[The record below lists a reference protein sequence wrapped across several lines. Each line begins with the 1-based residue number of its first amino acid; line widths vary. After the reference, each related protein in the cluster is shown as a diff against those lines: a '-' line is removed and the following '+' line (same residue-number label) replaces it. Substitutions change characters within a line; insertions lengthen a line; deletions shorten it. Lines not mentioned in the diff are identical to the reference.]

1 MLRKLVKYD
10 LKATSRVFFPVYLVV
25 IVLAVLAA
33 ISNYV
38 TAHTLADADVV
49 NGLAVLFMVLYV
61 IALVVLPFL
70 TVFFCMRHFYDNFF
84 KDEGYLMH
92 TLPVTPAK
100 LIWSKVITGG
110 VWSLATSVIPAISG
124 SIIATLSDIGG
135 IPTFDFN
142 RIFPNLVSVS
152 PKTAV
157 EDVVA
162 IFLSIIIMLAMLL
175 CFLLMLYASLSIGSL
190 VPKHHRGITVLMI
203 IAFFLAHVIVLVV
216 VMVAAFNAANR
227 GWLDPLAH
235 TFEPVLNNFW
245 PFLWV
250 AFGCVMAYLV
260 GFSAIYFLIT
270 HYIMKR
276 RLNLQ

>member
-1 MLRKLVKYD
+1 MLRKLLKYD

-25 IVLAVLAA
+25 IVLAVLAT

-38 TAHTLADADVV
+38 TAYTLADADVG
-49 NGLAVLFMVLYV
+49 NGLAVLFMVLYG

-110 VWSLATSVIPAISG
+110 VWSLATSVVSAISG
-124 SIIATLSDIGG
+124 SILISGVKGIEMLNLPQLFSRAVDIL
-135 IPTFDFN
+135 
-142 RIFPNLVSVS
+142 PNT
-152 PKTAV
+152 TA
-157 EDVVA
+157 EDVVTA
-162 IFLSIIIMLAMLL
+162 ILSVAIMLTILI
-175 CFLLMLYASLSIGSL
+175 CFLLMLYAALSVGSL

-203 IAFFLAHVIVLVV
+203 IAFFLAHVIVIVV
-216 VMVAAFNAANR
+216 VIVAASNAANH
-227 GWLDPLAH
+227 GWLDSLAH
-235 TFEPVLNNFW
+235 TLEPVFNNYW
-245 PFLWV
+245 PFLWA
-250 AFGCVMAYLV
+250 AFGCVMVYLV